1 MELGLNGKVALVTGT
16 GSQKGMGKAI
26 ALTLAKEGCD
36 IVSADMD
43 FEGAQKTAAE
53 VKALGRK
60 CVAYKLDVSNVAEVQ
75 AMVQGA
81 IKELGKVE

>member
-1 MELGLNGKVALVTGT
+1 MELGIKGKVALVTGT

-53 VKALGRK
+53 VKALGKKAVLRIT
-60 CVAYKLDVSNVAEVQ
+60 CFRIIRGSAVRREQ
-75 AMVQGA
+75 M
-81 IKELGKVE
+81 